1 MGCGQ
6 AGKRETIQKGKDL
19 EQMPE
24 IGKAGVE
31 RVWGIKFKS
40 W

>member
-1 MGCGQ
+1 MGKLG
-6 AGKRETIQKGKDL
+6 RERQFKEGKDL